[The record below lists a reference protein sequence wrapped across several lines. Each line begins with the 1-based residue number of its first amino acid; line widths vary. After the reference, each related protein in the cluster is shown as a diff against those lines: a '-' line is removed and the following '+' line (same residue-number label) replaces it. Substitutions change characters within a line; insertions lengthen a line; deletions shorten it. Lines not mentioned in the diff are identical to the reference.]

1 MGKST
6 AAELL
11 AKRGAKVCDSDAL
24 ARELVAPGQP
34 ALAEIVEAFGGGVLL
49 GDDSLDRAK
58 VGELVFNDSTAREK
72 LEGILHPRIRKVWQA
87 RLEDWSVAGE
97 RLAVAVIPLL
107 FETEA
112 ESSFDKIACV
122 ACSPE
127 LQRERLR
134 ARGWSDGEIDSRIA
148 AQMAVDEKMRRADHV
163 IWTDGRS
170 RRTLL
175 SGTRCCRPGMCWT
188 ERRWAVPQSGY
199 PFCSSRP
206 CATPTPRR
214 SSRQGW
220 WGCRRAHR
228 RAGPC

>member
-34 ALAEIVEAFGGGVLL
+34 ALAEIIEAFGSGVLL
-49 GDDSLDRAK
+49 RDGSLDRAK
-58 VGELVFNDSTAREK
+58 VGELVFGDSAAREK
-72 LEGILHPRIRKVWQA
+72 LEGILHPCIRETWQT
-87 RLEDWSVAGE
+87 RLDDWAAAGE

-122 ACSPE
+122 ACSLE

-163 IWTDGRS
+163 IWTDGPIEAHAAQWDS
-170 RRTLL
+170 VL
-175 SGTRCCRPGMCWT
+175 SSWD
-188 ERRWAVPQSGY
+188 VLD
-199 PFCSSRP
+199 
-206 CATPTPRR
+206 
-214 SSRQGW
+214 
-220 WGCRRAHR
+220 
-228 RAGPC
+228 